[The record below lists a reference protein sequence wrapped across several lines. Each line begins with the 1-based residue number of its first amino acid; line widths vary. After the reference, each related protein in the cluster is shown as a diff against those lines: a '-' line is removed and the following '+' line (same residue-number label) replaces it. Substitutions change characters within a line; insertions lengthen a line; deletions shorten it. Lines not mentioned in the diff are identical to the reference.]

1 MTGRCLRCFLPALLW
16 ALCLPVHAGQEAL
29 REGNRLFRRGDLEA
43 ALEAYRAGY
52 DGADPV
58 LAYNLGTTAHHL
70 GRLPEAVL
78 WYRRAE
84 EMAGNG
90 DLWLTQ
96 NLADA
101 RQALGAAHLSPPP
114 PWGLLEAHRHR
125 LAWLAVGLA
134 WLSLGLLLTARR
146 QTSRR
151 ALRAADV
158 SGLLAAALF
167 TTAVA
172 SASLA
177 PTPAVLLEP
186 CGTAESRLAA
196 GSEIWG
202 RDDGEDGFRV
212 ELSDGTELTC
222 PRAAVAEV
230 RPPAAFFLLR

>member
-1 MTGRCLRCFLPALLW
+1 MTGRWVRCLLPVLLW
-16 ALCLPVHAGQEAL
+16 ALCLPVHASQEAL

-52 DGADPV
+52 HGDDPV

-84 EMAGNG
+84 EMAGDG

-101 RQALGAAHLSPPP
+101 RRALDAVHLAPPA

-125 LAWLAVGLA
+125 LAWFAVGLA
-134 WLSLGLLLTARR
+134 WLSLGFLLAARR
-146 QTSRR
+146 RTSRR
-151 ALRAADV
+151 ALRTADCA
-158 SGLLAAALF
+158 GILALVLF
-167 TTAVA
+167 STAVL

-186 CGTAESRLAA
+186 CGSGDSRLAA
-196 GSEIWG
+196 GSEVWG
-202 RDDGEDGFRV
+202 RADHGDSFHV
-212 ELSDGTELTC
+212 ELPGGTELPC
-222 PRAAVAEV
+222 PMASVGQV
-230 RPPAAFFLLR
+230 QPGAAFFLLR